1 MHFTETASSSAKEA
15 QMMNYKN
22 YFAFSSEPFAQDI
35 PTSKLYQTSGLKPTT
50 DRCLF
55 AINLGAVCVITGE
68 VGAGKSTTLRYAS
81 SKLHPSKYRIIPVI
95 ASTGSTLEVLRQ
107 ISTAFDTDSHFN
119 SITRLTK
126 TIRTQISETAQRK
139 QIPVLVI
146 DEANLLRLDVLSQL
160 QTLGQFDHD
169 SKPLLPIILAGQN
182 NLLDKLMY
190 HTSRPIASRVVAR
203 SHLEGLK
210 LEDMAG
216 YLKHHLEI
224 AGVKDQLFA
233 DEAILAIHQGA
244 GGLLRRANNL
254 ARGALIA
261 ATREKCKVVSAEHV
275 RVASTEVI

>member
-1 MHFTETASSSAKEA
+1 MT
-15 QMMNYKN
+15 NYKN

-50 DRCLF
+50 ERCLF
-55 AINLGAVCVITGE
+55 AINLGAVCTITGD

-107 ISTAFDTDSHFN
+107 ICTALDTDSRSN

-126 TIRTQISETAQRK
+126 TIRIQISETAQRK
-139 QIPVLVI
+139 QIPVLII
-146 DEANLLRLDVLSQL
+146 DEANLLRLEVLSQI

-169 SKPLLPIILAGQN
+169 SKPILPIILSGQN

-210 LEDMAG
+210 SDDMAG

-233 DEAILAIHQGA
+233 DEAILAIHQGS
-244 GGLLRRANNL
+244 GGLLRHANNL

-261 ATREKCKVVSAEHV
+261 AAREKCKVVSAEHV

>member
-1 MHFTETASSSAKEA
+1 MASSSVKET
-15 QMMNYKN
+15 QMTNYKN

-35 PTSKLYQTSGLKPTT
+35 PTSKLYQTSGLNPTT

-55 AINLGAVCVITGE
+55 AINLGAVCVITGD

-107 ISTAFDTDSHFN
+107 ICTALDADSRSN
-119 SITRLTK
+119 SSTRLTR

-139 QIPVLVI
+139 QIPVLII
-146 DEANLLRLDVLSQL
+146 DEANLLRLDVLSQI

-203 SHLEGLK
+203 SHLKGLK
-210 LEDMAG
+210 SDDMAG

-224 AGVKDQLFA
+224 AGVKEQLFA
-233 DEAILAIHQGA
+233 DEAILAIHQGS
-244 GGLLRRANNL
+244 GGLLRHANNL

-261 ATREKCKVVSAEHV
+261 AAREKCKVVSADHV